1 MRERRTIK
9 VDSDNKEF
17 MYELLKLNKIH
28 FKVEWLEG
36 YDKQKPIIITLA
48 EILDSELKDDKTWN
62 MLEYVGSD
70 WIDQMIKIK
79 INNHLNVY
87 DNFPGEHVRF
97 TRIEKE

>member
-87 DNFPGEHVRF
+87 DNLEHIRF